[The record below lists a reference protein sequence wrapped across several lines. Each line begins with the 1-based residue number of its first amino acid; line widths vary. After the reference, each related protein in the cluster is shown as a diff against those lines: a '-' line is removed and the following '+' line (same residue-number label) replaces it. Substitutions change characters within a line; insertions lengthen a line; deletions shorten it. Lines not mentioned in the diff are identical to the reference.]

1 MSRAKVPLD
10 QSDNQLTFLFPATSL
25 LILDEVDA
33 LLTSTSSANA
43 NNALRN
49 LFTLP
54 STFPNTTVR
63 VIAISNSLDLTA
75 RRSISSAL
83 AELSPDNLSFSAYGS
98 KDMIDILRSR
108 IVSVKTEA
116 EKNGHKVVE
125 LDDKAIELVGRKV
138 EASNGDLRMCLNIM
152 VEAISATE
160 AEWKKKSSL
169 LTTPKTNTTTTTTT
183 TPLAPCKVTLTHV
196 LKALTSSIAKL
207 KANVSSGSGST
218 ANGGGGAL
226 ETKVRSL
233 NVQVKSILLALLVAR
248 QRQRLGLRPAHISA
262 QSASY
267 LPTSGSNAA
276 AAATPSGGRITIDT
290 LLPTYTSILNHASS
304 SIPPVGQTD
313 FMDLVMQAEVIGIIT
328 MDDHHRSHYSNGSA
342 ASGSNTS
349 SGSTSSSSYPNTP
362 TKSLS
367 RRKSTKSGSRAGDR
381 VIDLL
386 VKDEDLVRAL
396 HLVVPPNESGS
407 SSGAGGMMAI
417 ELRNTWSREETRWVR
432 AMVGKARAVEVNE
445 RTGGKAGR
453 LGIDEV

>member
-1 MSRAKVPLD
+1 VAAPPRHPRIK
-10 QSDNQLTFLFPATSL
+10 LTCLFPLSL

-43 NNALRN
+43 NNTLRN

-116 EKNGHKVVE
+116 EKNAHDVVE

-152 VEAISATE
+152 VEAISTTE
-160 AEWKKKSSL
+160 AEWRKKSLSA
-169 LTTPKTNTTTTTTT
+169 TPKSNTAT
-183 TPLAPCKVTLTHV
+183 LAPCKVTLTHV

-218 ANGGGGAL
+218 ASGSAL

-267 LPTSGSNAA
+267 LPTSGSGSN
-276 AAATPSGGRITIDT
+276 SSNLSDRITIDT

-313 FMDLVMQAEVIGIIT
+313 FMDLVMQAEVIGIIS
-328 MDDHHRSHYSNGSA
+328 MDENH
-342 ASGSNTS
+342 S
-349 SGSTSSSSYPNTP
+349 SGSSMNMSANSTPSSSYPNTP

-367 RRKSTKSGSRAGDR
+367 RRKSTKSGARAGDR
-381 VIDLL
+381 IVNLM

-396 HLVVPPNESGS
+396 HLVLPNDSGS
-407 SSGAGGMMAI
+407 SKSSSGSGTGGMMDIA
-417 ELRNTWSREETRWVR
+417 LRNTWTREETRWVK
-432 AMVGKARAVEVNE
+432 AMEGKARAVEGHE
-445 RTGGKAGR
+445 RASARGR
-453 LGIDEV
+453 LGFDEA

>member
-1 MSRAKVPLD
+1 
-10 QSDNQLTFLFPATSL
+10 
-25 LILDEVDA
+25 
-33 LLTSTSSANA
+33 
-43 NNALRN
+43 LRN

-75 RRSISSAL
+75 RRSISSVL

-108 IVSVKTEA
+108 IISVKTEA
-116 EKNGHKVVE
+116 EKNGHDVVE

-152 VEAISATE
+152 VEAISTTE
-160 AEWKKKSSL
+160 AEWKKKSSSA
-169 LTTPKTNTTTTTTT
+169 TTPRSNAAT
-183 TPLAPCKVTLTHV
+183 LAPCKVTLTHV

-207 KANVSSGSGST
+207 KANVPSGSGST
-218 ANGGGGAL
+218 ASGGGGGAL

-267 LPTSGSNAA
+267 LPTSGSQSNVVY
-276 AAATPSGGRITIDT
+276 SDRITIDT

-328 MDDHHRSHYSNGSA
+328 MDENHHHHHHHHSSVSSSSSFMSVTNVST
-342 ASGSNTS
+342 TS
-349 SGSTSSSSYPNTP
+349 SSSSSSSSSYPNTP

-381 VIDLL
+381 PIDLM

-396 HLVVPPNESGS
+396 HLVIPHQSESTCK
-407 SSGAGGMMAI
+407 SSGAGSGSGGMMDI
-417 ELRNTWSREETRWVR
+417 ELRNTWMREETRWVR
-432 AMVGKARAVEVNE
+432 AMEGKARAAGEVRE
-445 RTGGKAGR
+445 RASGKGGR
-453 LGIDEV
+453 LGFDEV